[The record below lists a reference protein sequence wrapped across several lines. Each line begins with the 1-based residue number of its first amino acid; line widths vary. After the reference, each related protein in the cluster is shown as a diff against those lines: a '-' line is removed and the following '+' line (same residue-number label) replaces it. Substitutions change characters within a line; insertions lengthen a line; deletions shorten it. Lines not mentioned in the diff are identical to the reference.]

1 MLTEANVLAERTVPR
16 YTSYPT
22 APQFTTAVNPD
33 VYAGWLG
40 ELPHDAR
47 LSLYLHVPFC
57 AQICLYCG
65 CHTKAVRRRDPV
77 DAYALQ
83 LAAEI
88 ALVGAHAASRRL
100 ARVHWGGGTPSI
112 LGEEGLAELI
122 GKIGGTFS
130 FEPDL
135 EHAIELD
142 PRYVTPLLA
151 RELAAAGI
159 NRASLGVQDFSDHVQ
174 ETIGRVQPFAQVERA
189 VGILREAGIANINI
203 DLMYGLPQQSK
214 ADVART
220 AALAAQLKPQR
231 LAVFGYAHVPW
242 FKTHQRL
249 IEKAGLPG
257 PVERLQQAETARA
270 TLVAAGYEA
279 IGLDHFALPGDAL
292 AVAARAGTLHR
303 NFQGY
308 TDDDA
313 DALIGIGA
321 SSIGRLPQGFV
332 QNAPD
337 IGGYGRA
344 IAAGRLATA
353 KGLAFSNEDHVRG
366 HIIERLMCDLKVDVG
381 AVADDFA
388 VRDRFAR
395 ELEALAP
402 LQQQGL
408 VEVEDERVVMTDQGR
423 PFVRL
428 VAAAFDAHLPNSN
441 ARHSVSV

>member
-1 MLTEANVLAERTVPR
+1 MVTQAHVLAERTVPR

-22 APQFTTAVNPD
+22 APHFTDAVD
-33 VYAGWLG
+33 AAVYGRWLA
-40 ELPHDAR
+40 EMPERAR

-77 DAYALQ
+77 EAYARR

-88 ALVGAHAASRRL
+88 ALVGERAASRRV
-100 ARVHWGGGTPSI
+100 ARIHWGGGTPSI
-112 LGEEGLAELI
+112 LGVEELAALTA
-122 GKIGGTFS
+122 KIEHTFS
-130 FEPDL
+130 LEAGL

-159 NRASLGVQDFSDHVQ
+159 NRASLGVQDFSAHVQ

-189 VGILREAGIANINI
+189 VGTLREAGIANINI
-203 DLMYGLPQQSK
+203 DLMYGLPRQARQ
-214 ADVART
+214 DVQRT
-220 AALAAQLKPQR
+220 AELTASLKPQR

-242 FKTHQRL
+242 FKTHQKL
-249 IEKAGLPG
+249 IDTAGLPG
-257 PVERLQQAETARA
+257 PMERLAQAETARDA
-270 TLVAAGYEA
+270 LIAAGYAA
-279 IGLDHFALPGDAL
+279 IGLDHFASPDDAL
-292 AVAARAGTLHR
+292 AIAARKGALHR

-321 SSIGRLPQGFV
+321 SSIGRLPQGFA

-337 IGGYGRA
+337 VGGYTRA
-344 IAAGRLATA
+344 IAAGRLATI
-353 KGLAFSNEDHVRG
+353 KGIAISDEDHVRG
-366 HIIERLMCDLKVDVG
+366 RIIERLMCDLAVDLG
-381 AVADDFA
+381 AIADDCA
-388 VRDRFAR
+388 VGDRFAH
-395 ELEALAP
+395 ELDALRP

-408 VEVEDERVVMTDQGR
+408 VEVAHERIVITDRGR

-428 VAAAFDAHLPNSN
+428 VAATFDAHLPGST